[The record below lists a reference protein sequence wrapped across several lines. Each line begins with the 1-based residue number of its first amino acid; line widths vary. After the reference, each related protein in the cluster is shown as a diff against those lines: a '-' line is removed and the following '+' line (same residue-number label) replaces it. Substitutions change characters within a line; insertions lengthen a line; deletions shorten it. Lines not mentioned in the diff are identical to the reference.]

1 MSRLMYVVALTEEER
16 DLLNT
21 IVDEGKENPR
31 TIMRARILLMSD
43 KNADNPKMTKEEL
56 ASYLG
61 TTHTTIQTTREE
73 YANGGIEKA
82 IYRKKV
88 EHRARKFDDNVVEQI
103 LNMIKEEPPAGK
115 KRWSIRLIC
124 SECSERGITPSISR
138 NTVRILL
145 NERNIKLDQ

>member
-1 MSRLMYVVALTEEER
+1 MSRLMYVVALTDEER
-16 DLLNT
+16 DLLNR
-21 IVDEGKENPR
+21 IVKEGTENPR

-43 KNADNPKMTKEEL
+43 KNADVPKMTKEEL

-88 EHRARKFDDNVVEQI
+88 EHRARKFDDNVVDSI
-103 LNMIKEEPPAGK
+103 VRITKENPPEGK
-115 KRWSIRLIC
+115 KRWSLRLLC
-124 SECSERGITPSISR
+124 SECTKRGITKSISAD
-138 NTVRILL
+138 TVALILKEHDINL
-145 NERNIKLDQ
+145 KE